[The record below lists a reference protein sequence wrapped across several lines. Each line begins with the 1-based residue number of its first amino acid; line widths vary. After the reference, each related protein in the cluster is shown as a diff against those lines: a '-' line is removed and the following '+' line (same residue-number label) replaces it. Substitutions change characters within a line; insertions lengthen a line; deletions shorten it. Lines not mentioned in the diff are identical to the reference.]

1 MTSILTEPMSKVE
14 IIASMRAQ
22 ALSMAAAEAEAEDPA
37 CDMLAAEQTRLIPRL
52 TNPALAPSEIEA
64 LGPADFM
71 SLCTGV
77 VGFFFTEAQIEA
89 ETARMN

>member
-37 CDMLAAEQTRLIPRL
+37 CDMLAAEQIYDEAAARLVALFDAAEEIGLMDELHQFL
-52 TNPALAPSEIEA
+52 TVTY
-64 LGPADFM
+64 G
-71 SLCTGV
+71 G
-77 VGFFFTEAQIEA
+77 
-89 ETARMN
+89 